1 MAAVIGWRRKWVAGG
16 DEIVNGH
23 TMLDDR
29 GALGATD
36 DSQRRK
42 QQSAI
47 YLLHGGSGGG
57 QGLAKRAPRGID
69 WRLVTKAG
77 VRGRGEDGPI
87 ATVRCRCGGRGE
99 GEGDDATRRRRQWR
113 GRRAVVAQ
121 RRGRDD
127 RAGGRGEWGTMT
139 TVVVGGPPPPPHC
152 DWTRQGGGVFLFA
165 AA

>member
-99 GEGDDATRRRRQWR
+99 GEGSRKMTRPGDGDSGEGGGPSSLNDEDEMTERE
-113 GRRAVVAQ
+113 
-121 RRGRDD
+121 
-127 RAGGRGEWGTMT
+127 AGGN
-139 TVVVGGPPPPPHC
+139 
-152 DWTRQGGGVFLFA
+152 GVQ
-165 AA
+165 